1 MSGDTWDRS
10 VFDRLYAASDDPW
23 DFRSSAYEQAK
34 YAATLEML
42 PPGRFGRALEIG
54 CSIGVLT
61 AQLAARCDSLVAID
75 CAPAAL
81 SRAAS
86 TCASLGHVRF
96 EPHHVPASFPA
107 GRYDLIVISEV
118 LYFLAGH
125 DIARLAARCEAALL
139 PGGTVILVN
148 WTGPTDTP
156 CTGEDAAD
164 AFRAAS
170 RLTALPPRR
179 GTTFRM
185 DRLIGPVSRSGS
197 GI

>member
-1 MSGDTWDRS
+1 MSKDTWDRS

-42 PPGRFGRALEIG
+42 PGRFGRALEIG

-61 AQLAARCDSLVAID
+61 ARLAAHCDSLVAID
-75 CAPAAL
+75 CATAAL

-118 LYFLAGH
+118 LYFLAGR
-125 DIARLAARCEAALL
+125 DIARLADRCEAALL

-179 GTTFRM
+179 EATFRM
-185 DRLIGPVSRSGS
+185 DRLIGPGSRSGT
-197 GI
+197 